1 MEVYQ
6 LWSTHFILASALSL
20 YAIAQPS
27 AVAMPFALL
36 HFGLFW
42 IDVFRPERMRQ
53 ILEAFDRVSFPP
65 MNPFGDEGDGTP
77 VCSEVSSESEDD
89 TPRVDDD

>member
-20 YAIAQPS
+20 YAIANRS
-27 AVAMPFALL
+27 AVTMPFALL
-36 HFGLFW
+36 HFGLLW
-42 IDVFRPERMRQ
+42 IDVFRPERMRR

-65 MNPFGDEGDGTP
+65 MNPFDDETDRTP
-77 VCSEVSSESEDD
+77 VCSEVSSESDD
-89 TPRVDDD
+89 DPPRVG